1 MLIIFIFTNNFNFE
15 INNGRDYS
23 DKQVDSERAFT
34 TANFLAEVS
43 LLGKDFKYQ
52 RKLVLPP
59 LRRNSRKHTWICSR
73 FIT

>member
-23 DKQVDSERAFT
+23 DKEVDSERAFS

-43 LLGKDFKYQ
+43 LL
-52 RKLVLPP
+52 
-59 LRRNSRKHTWICSR
+59 
-73 FIT
+73 